1 MHGFSRIY
9 ENHSSYVPEDEL
21 IASFYLM
28 KSVSILF
35 VGQFTEFLSLDKPT
49 VIVIFS
55 RFERG
60 VDLVFNRVL
69 KNTKV
74 SHPLCTRC

>member
-1 MHGFSRIY
+1 MVHISETAHGKMKIIFEGVTFHDY
-9 ENHSSYVPEDEL
+9 
-21 IASFYLM
+21 FYDNTFCGIP
-28 KSVSILF
+28 S
-35 VGQFTEFLSLDKPT
+35 QDKPT

-55 RFERG
+55 RFESG
-60 VDLVFNRVL
+60 IDLVFNRVL